1 MGFVKKGFLGLE
13 REIRELAAVWREREE
28 RDERVAEAVAMVKG
42 VEFGSV
48 RVRVREEREIGRG
61 FFCFL
66 IPIPKHDVERRPRSN
81 EKNDR
86 FKMITS

>member
-28 RDERVAEAVAMVKG
+28 RDERVAEAVAMVMG

-48 RVRVREEREIGRG
+48 RASPCEERREEA

-66 IPIPKHDVERRPRSN
+66 IPKPAIA
-81 EKNDR
+81 
-86 FKMITS
+86 

>member
-28 RDERVAEAVAMVKG
+28 RDERVAEAVAMVMG

-48 RVRVREEREIGRG
+48 RVRVREARLEEA
-61 FFCFL
+61 FSVFL
-66 IPIPKHDVERRPRSN
+66 SQ
-81 EKNDR
+81 
-86 FKMITS
+86 SQQ

>member
-1 MGFVKKGFLGLE
+1 MGFVKKGFLGLQ

-28 RDERVAEAVAMVKG
+28 RDERVAEAVAMVMG

-48 RVRVREEREIGRG
+48 RVRVREERLEEA
-61 FFCFL
+61 FSVFL
-66 IPIPKHDVERRPRSN
+66 SQFQSQQYHDVERRLRSN

-86 FKMITS
+86 F

>member
-28 RDERVAEAVAMVKG
+28 RDERVAEAVAMVMG

-48 RVRVREEREIGRG
+48 RVRVRVREERLEEA
-61 FFCFL
+61 FSVFL
-66 IPIPKHDVERRPRSN
+66 SQ
-81 EKNDR
+81 
-86 FKMITS
+86 SQQ

>member
-28 RDERVAEAVAMVKG
+28 RDERVAEAVAMVMG

-48 RVRVREEREIGRG
+48 RVRVREERLEEA
-61 FFCFL
+61 FSVFL
-66 IPIPKHDVERRPRSN
+66 SQ
-81 EKNDR
+81 
-86 FKMITS
+86 SQQ

>member
-28 RDERVAEAVAMVKG
+28 RDERVAEAVAMVMG

-48 RVRVREEREIGRG
+48 RVRVREERVEEA
-61 FFCFL
+61 FSVFL
-66 IPIPKHDVERRPRSN
+66 SQ
-81 EKNDR
+81 
-86 FKMITS
+86 SQQ

>member
-28 RDERVAEAVAMVKG
+28 RDERVAEAVAMVMG

-48 RVRVREEREIGRG
+48 RVRVREERLEKA
-61 FFCFL
+61 FSVFL
-66 IPIPKHDVERRPRSN
+66 SQ
-81 EKNDR
+81 
-86 FKMITS
+86 SQQ

>member
-28 RDERVAEAVAMVKG
+28 RDERVAEAVAMVMG

-48 RVRVREEREIGRG
+48 RVRVREERLEEA
-61 FFCFL
+61 FSVFL
-66 IPIPKHDVERRPRSN
+66 SQSRQ
-81 EKNDR
+81 
-86 FKMITS
+86 